1 MSNQPDS
8 HDIQRQVR
16 KYLLV
21 FAALI
26 FFTFVTVGASYLH
39 IQSTAAS
46 VAVALVVA
54 GVEAL
59 MVGGIMMHLFTEEK
73 IVYAVLVLTFVFFV
87 ALMYLIVWG
96 NQPDTRLH
104 IH

>member
-8 HDIQRQVR
+8 HDIQQQVR
-16 KYLLV
+16 KYLMV
-21 FAALI
+21 FGALI

-39 IQSTAAS
+39 IESTAVS
-46 VAVALVVA
+46 VVVALVVA

-59 MVGGIMMHLFTEEK
+59 LVGGIMMHLFEEKK

-87 ALMYLIVWG
+87 ALMYLILWAS
-96 NQPDTRLH
+96 QPGSRLH

>member
-8 HDIQRQVR
+8 HDIERQKR
-16 KYLLV
+16 KFLLV

-26 FFTFVTVGASYLH
+26 AFTFVTVGASYLH
-39 IQSTAAS
+39 IESTAVS
-46 VAVALVVA
+46 VTVALVVS

-59 MVGGIMMHLFTEEK
+59 LVGGIMMHLFTERK
-73 IVYAVLVLTFVFFV
+73 IVYFVLALTFVFFT
-87 ALMYLIVWG
+87 ALMYLILWA
-96 NQPDTRLH
+96 NQPVNWLH